1 MDADGDGIVTR
12 EEFVAPLNDAFARLD
27 EDGDGRLSSEEFA
40 GGERDVH
47 VFTRS
52 ARGPG
57 PHRFQMRRES
67 GDVGRGVVIIDGDGP
82 ADIRTERRVEI
93 RRLGDRD
100 GALDKNGDGK
110 VSEEEFL
117 APLREAFRD
126 WDPDRSGALEDGE
139 RSGPSVRIFRRG
151 RD

>member
-12 EEFVAPLNDAFARLD
+12 EEF
-27 EDGDGRLSSEEFA
+27 A
-40 GGERDVH
+40 GGERQVH

-52 ARGPG
+52 ARGSG

-67 GDVGRGVVIIDGDGP
+67 GDAARGVVIIDGDSP

-93 RRLGDRD
+93 RHLGNRD

-117 APLREAFRD
+117 ASMREAFRD
-126 WDPDRSGALEDGE
+126 MDAHRSGTLEDNE
-139 RSGPSVRIFRRG
+139 RGDSGVRIFRRG
-151 RD
+151 GDWPVLSVRDLSVPSRSA